1 MRIWEFDLQLC
12 YAGLLRVGAWTL
24 AAVVF
29 PGFLSGQTVRG
40 TVTER
45 SSGAPGIGAIVIL
58 ERLAQDSV
66 VERNAVLAH
75 ANGSFIVRAT
85 APGTHR
91 LTVRRIG
98 STPFQSELFQLAAGE
113 ERRFD
118 VELDQA
124 SPTGSSMMILSGIDV
139 RRATPCRADRN
150 GSRIA
155 TLWSDAR
162 TALEATEIS
171 ERDRLVQRTV
181 LRFVREIDVPAL
193 TVRTETLTAFD
204 SLDVGEPPRFRSM
217 PADSLSKVGYW
228 RVKDAT
234 WTEFYGL
241 DANALL
247 SEAFVRDHC
256 FSLVE
261 GNDSR
266 LGLVGLVFEPI
277 RSRTGIFSPPEVEGT
292 IWLEGQTS
300 ALKLVEFDWTK
311 LDADRKLYGGEV
323 HFARVATG
331 PWFVSSWRLRM
342 PQEVLL
348 VGGRGA
354 SRHKGIVEEGGI
366 ILDESTDGS
375 RVPVTLHGAVRD
387 VNQRGMGGVTVRVLG
402 TKRSTFTSADGR
414 YTLPDV
420 PPGLHFVVASNDS
433 VDLLG
438 ARIGQQQVLLDE
450 GSRREV
456 SFRAPRPIE
465 IIRKH
470 CGEQVDLRNRGVLR
484 ITLIDSVT
492 ARPIPGARIRL
503 AYRDST
509 RRPALEISQESDVS
523 GAVVFCDVP
532 SGQPLVATDTRNG
545 RTVIEVTMNRGVIL
559 GRSVRTVPNQR

>member
-1 MRIWEFDLQLC
+1 MRRC
-12 YAGLLRVGAWTL
+12 NAGLWRVGAWTL
-24 AAVVF
+24 AVVVF
-29 PGFLSGQTVRG
+29 PGLLAGQTVRG

-45 SSGAPGIGAIVIL
+45 SSGAVASGAVIVL
-58 ERLAQDSV
+58 ERIAGDSLL
-66 VERNAVLAH
+66 ERSAVLTDASG
-75 ANGSFIVRAT
+75 AFVVRAT
-85 APGTHR
+85 SEGSFV
-91 LTVRRIG
+91 LSIRRIG
-98 STPFQSELFQLAAGE
+98 SIPFRSELFVLTTGE
-113 ERRFD
+113 ARKFD
-118 VELDQA
+118 VQLERVN
-124 SPTGSSMMILSGIDV
+124 PTGSPVVTLAEVGI
-139 RRATPCRADRN
+139 RRATSCRADEKN

-181 LRFVREIDVPAL
+181 VRFMREIDVPSLA
-193 TVRTETLTAFD
+193 VRTETLTAFD
-204 SLDVGEPPRFRSM
+204 SLDIGEPPRFRSM
-217 PADSLSKVGYW
+217 PADSLSRIGYW

-256 FSLVE
+256 FSLIE

-292 IWLEGQTS
+292 IWLEAQTS

-323 HFARVATG
+323 HFARMATG

-366 ILDESTDGS
+366 ILDESTDSS
-375 RVPVTLHGAVRD
+375 RVPVTLHGTVRD

-402 TKRSTFTSADGR
+402 TKRSTVTSADGR
-414 YTLPDV
+414 YLLPDV
-420 PPGLHFVVASNDS
+420 PPGLHFVVATNDS

-438 ARIGQQQVLLDE
+438 ARVGQQQVLLDE

-456 SFRAPRPIE
+456 SFRAPRSIE
-465 IIRKH
+465 IMRKH

-509 RRPALEISQESDVS
+509 RRPALEISQESDAS
-523 GAVVFCDVP
+523 GAAVFCEVP
-532 SGQPLVATDTRNG
+532 TGQPLVVTSQLRASGALLGVTISRGTMIG
-545 RTVIEVTMNRGVIL
+545 RVIRF
-559 GRSVRTVPNQR
+559 P

>member
-1 MRIWEFDLQLC
+1 
-12 YAGLLRVGAWTL
+12 
-24 AAVVF
+24 
-29 PGFLSGQTVRG
+29 
-40 TVTER
+40 
-45 SSGAPGIGAIVIL
+45 
-58 ERLAQDSV
+58 
-66 VERNAVLAH
+66 
-75 ANGSFIVRAT
+75 
-85 APGTHR
+85 
-91 LTVRRIG
+91 
-98 STPFQSELFQLAAGE
+98 
-113 ERRFD
+113 
-118 VELDQA
+118 
-124 SPTGSSMMILSGIDV
+124 MILSGIDV
-139 RRATPCRADRN
+139 RRATPCRTDRN

-366 ILDESTDGS
+366 ILDESTDSS

-387 VNQRGMGGVTVRVLG
+387 VNQRGMAGVTVRVLG

-465 IIRKH
+465 IMRKH
-470 CGEQVDLRNRGVLR
+470 CGEQVDVRSRGVLR

-492 ARPIPGARIRL
+492 ARPIAGTSLWLGSRDAARFSYAARGDTD
-503 AYRDST
+503 A
-509 RRPALEISQESDVS
+509 S
-523 GAVVFCDVP
+523 GAAVFCEVP
-532 SGQPLVATDTRNG
+532 AGQPLVLSSTTRTG
-545 RTVIEVTMNRGVIL
+545 RILLEISVSRGALV
-559 GRSVRTVPNQR
+559 GRLIRTTQP

>member
-1 MRIWEFDLQLC
+1 MQRC
-12 YAGLLRVGAWTL
+12 HAGLLRVGTWPL
-24 AAVVF
+24 AALIV
-29 PGFLSGQTVRG
+29 PGLLGGQTVRG

-45 SSGAPGIGAIVIL
+45 SSGAAGSGAVVVL

-66 VERNAVLAH
+66 VERNAILAH
-75 ANGSFIVRAT
+75 ADGSFIVRSTT
-85 APGTHR
+85 AGTHR
-91 LTVRRIG
+91 LSVRRIG
-98 STPFQSELFQLAAGE
+98 STPFQSELFLLAAGE
-113 ERRFD
+113 ERPFD
-118 VELDQA
+118 VQLDQA
-124 SPTGSSMMILSGIDV
+124 SPTGPSVAILSGIDV
-139 RRATPCRADRN
+139 RRATPCRADKN

-181 LRFVREIDVPAL
+181 VRFVREIDVPAL
-193 TVRTETLTAFD
+193 TVRTEALTAFD

-354 SRHKGIVEEGGI
+354 SRHNGIVEEGGI
-366 ILDESTDGS
+366 ILDESTDSS

-465 IIRKH
+465 IMRKH
-470 CGEQVDLRNRGVLR
+470 CGEQVNLRNRGVLR
-484 ITLIDSVT
+484 LTLIDSVT
-492 ARPIPGARIRL
+492 ARPIAGARIRL
-503 AYRDST
+503 AYRAST
-509 RRPALEISQESDVS
+509 RRPAFESSQESDAS
-523 GAVVFCDVP
+523 GAVVFCEVP

-545 RTVIEVTMNRGVIL
+545 RALIEVTMDRGVIL
-559 GRSVRTVPNQR
+559 GRSVRTDRN

>member
-1 MRIWEFDLQLC
+1 
-12 YAGLLRVGAWTL
+12 
-24 AAVVF
+24 
-29 PGFLSGQTVRG
+29 
-40 TVTER
+40 VTER

-98 STPFQSELFQLAAGE
+98 STPFQSELFLLAAGE

-118 VELDQA
+118 VQLDQA

-366 ILDESTDGS
+366 ILDESTDSS

-387 VNQRGMGGVTVRVLG
+387 VNQRGMGGVTVRVLEQG
-402 TKRSTFTSADGR
+402 VAHSQARMVDTRCLTFRRASISSSRATIRWTCWVRALDSSRCCSMRDRAARCHSAHRVRSRSFGSTVGNRSTCATGRVTSHADR
-414 YTLPDV
+414 QRDCP
-420 PPGLHFVVASNDS
+420 SN
-433 VDLLG
+433 
-438 ARIGQQQVLLDE
+438 
-450 GSRREV
+450 
-456 SFRAPRPIE
+456 
-465 IIRKH
+465 
-470 CGEQVDLRNRGVLR
+470 CW
-484 ITLIDSVT
+484 
-492 ARPIPGARIRL
+492 
-503 AYRDST
+503 
-509 RRPALEISQESDVS
+509 
-523 GAVVFCDVP
+523 
-532 SGQPLVATDTRNG
+532 
-545 RTVIEVTMNRGVIL
+545 
-559 GRSVRTVPNQR
+559 RSNTSCVQ